1 MRARTIVY
9 VDGFNFYYRCLKGT
23 PYKWVD
29 LSRLASLLLPES
41 KHEILKIKFFTA
53 RIDARPNDPDAPDR
67 QASYLKALELHCPNV
82 EIIYGHFLSH
92 CAKRPFAPPKS
103 GWADVILTEEKGTDV
118 NLAVH
123 LLNDAWLDAY
133 DCAAVVSNDSDLAEA
148 MRLAKSR
155 GKLIGWMV
163 TGNQHPSQVLAK
175 IAHFRKPIRNLALA
189 NSQLPDMIPGS
200 AIRKPSSW

>member
-9 VDGFNFYYRCLKGT
+9 IDGFNFYYRCLKNT
-23 PYKWVD
+23 PYKWLD
-29 LSRLASLLLPES
+29 LSKFISMLLPSE
-41 KHEILKIKFFTA
+41 KHELLKIKFFTA
-53 RIDARPNDPDAPDR
+53 RIDARPNNPNAPDR
-67 QASYLKALELHCPNV
+67 QSAYLKALERYCPNV

-92 CAKRPFAPPKS
+92 SAKRPYAPPKN

-133 DCAAVVSNDSDLAEA
+133 DCAVVVSNDSDLAES
-148 MRLAKSR
+148 MRMAKER
-155 GKLIGWMV
+155 KKLIGWIV

-175 IAHFRKPIRNLALA
+175 IAQFRKPVRNSALA
-189 NSQLPDMIPGS
+189 KSQLPDVILGTT
-200 AIRKPSSW
+200 IRKPSSW